1 MKYLKKK
8 KKSHGPLISVIV
20 ILAILILGMV
30 AWIMLNPAKGNGE
43 EAAAATTVPAE
54 TEAAEPVTVPVMPLL
69 EIRPAN
75 VVELLN
81 GEIET
86 PYGILRYPDA
96 LSDHLTIV
104 QASEDPFVLSFYASM
119 EGKQDTQLFDISLG
133 ENSGGNMGVAQME
146 SGAVPVNLTIY
157 TLTFNEAWTEG
168 EMTTAY
174 AMQDVVNEIIEAL
187 APVKTEEVS
196 EKPVFVQQTDEQETV
211 HHMEI
216 ETPYAPLYY
225 PGRWKSTLRTEHLE
239 LQDENMYKVH
249 FYGRL
254 ENREEQLLFSICFGG
269 DEGEQLGAVMG
280 PDGIPV
286 PVNILMAEL
295 DVTDLTESE
304 QETLYSMQEASNELI
319 QMIDYID

>member
-1 MKYLKKK
+1 
-8 KKSHGPLISVIV
+8 
-20 ILAILILGMV
+20 
-30 AWIMLNPAKGNGE
+30 
-43 EAAAATTVPAE
+43 
-54 TEAAEPVTVPVMPLL
+54 
-69 EIRPAN
+69 
-75 VVELLN
+75 
-81 GEIET
+81 
-86 PYGILRYPDA
+86 
-96 LSDHLTIV
+96 
-104 QASEDPFVLSFYASM
+104 
-119 EGKQDTQLFDISLG
+119 
-133 ENSGGNMGVAQME
+133 MGVAQME
-146 SGAVPVNLTIY
+146 SGAVPVNVTIY
-157 TLTFNEAWTEG
+157 TLTFNEEWTEG

-187 APVKTEEVS
+187 APEKKTEESAESVIIQQS
-196 EKPVFVQQTDEQETV
+196 ESQETV
-211 HHMEI
+211 NYIEI
-216 ETPYAPLYY
+216 ITAYHTLYY
-225 PGRWKSTLRTEHLE
+225 PGRWKSILRTEHLE

-254 ENREEQLLFSICFGG
+254 ENREEQLLFSIYFGG